1 MSDFSGFMTKLPR
14 ALSDPK
20 ASLKGYLLLTASR
33 SVPGMKAPDRKAWAK
48 RCEETQRSQCLIT
61 TPRKYLEETES

>member
-20 ASLKGYLLLTASR
+20 ASLKGYLLTASR

-48 RCEETQRSQCLIT
+48 RCEETQTSKCLIT
-61 TPRKYLEETES
+61 TPGKYSEETES